1 MTTPNTPDAIS
12 MVDINSELDLLTPAI
27 NIDLKA
33 DLYNTANAGGGVGL
47 MYHNLNM
54 ATNNTTTAKVAIY
67 DPLTANA
74 DMTMSNWY
82 NYTRNT
88 GMVMTYLITN
98 SSPYNVNFD
107 LVIWDQNDTSQGT
120 IFSGLI
126 TTGSNT
132 GTQTVNT
139 GLLTITGGGGISSGY
154 RIAIQDV
161 TFSPGPNPVPPAPP
175 VIPSNT
181 FAVTI
186 TVDSASDTDGV
197 GAGTTRT
204 TYGPFSYSE
213 TQNQPPAP
221 SPPTPFTPSKA
232 VDTSGSLIFVNKR
245 TTVSITIS

>member
-1 MTTPNTPDAIS
+1 MTTPASGAIS
-12 MVDINSELDLLTPAI
+12 MIDINSELDLLTPAI
-27 NIDLKA
+27 NINLKA
-33 DLYNTANAGGGVGL
+33 DLYNTANTGGGTGL

-54 ATNNTTTAKVAIY
+54 DNNNTTSAKNAIY

-74 DMTMSNWY
+74 NMSMSNWY
-82 NYTRNT
+82 NYTRST

-98 SSPYNVNFD
+98 SSPYNVNIA
-107 LVIWDQNDTSQGT
+107 LVIWDTNNNTQGT
-120 IFSGLI
+120 IYQAVI
-126 TTGSNT
+126 NTNSNT

-139 GLLTITGGGGISSGY
+139 GLLTLSGVMASGY

-161 TFSPGPNPVPPAPP
+161 TFAPGPNPPPPAPP
-175 VIPSNT
+175 VLPPNT
-181 FAVTI
+181 FSVTI

-221 SPPTPFTPSKA
+221 SPPNPFTASKA
-232 VDTSGSLIFVNKR
+232 VDSGGSLIYVNKR
-245 TTVSITIS
+245 TSIEITIS

>member
-1 MTTPNTPDAIS
+1 MTTPNTGAIS
-12 MVDINSELDLLTPAI
+12 MTAINSELDLLTPAI

-33 DLYNTANAGGGVGL
+33 DLYNTANTGGGVGL

-82 NYTRNT
+82 NYTRNI

-107 LVIWDQNDTSQGT
+107 LVIWDQNDTAQGT
-120 IFSGLI
+120 IF
-126 TTGSNT
+126 TGAIAGGTNT
-132 GTQTVNT
+132 GTQTVDT
-139 GLLTITGGGGISSGY
+139 GLLTITGGAGISSGY
-154 RIAIQDV
+154 RIAIQNV
-161 TFSPGPNPVPPAPP
+161 TFSPGPNPPPPAPP
-175 VIPSNT
+175 VLPSNT

-221 SPPTPFTPSKA
+221 SPPTPFTASKA

>member
-1 MTTPNTPDAIS
+1 MTTPASGTIS
-12 MVDINSELDLLTPAI
+12 MEDINIELDLILSGFP
-27 NIDLKA
+27 NKLKG
-33 DLYNTANAGGGVGL
+33 DFYNTANTGGGTGL

-54 ATNNTTTAKVAIY
+54 DNNNTTSAKVAIY

-74 DMTMSNWY
+74 NMSMSNWY
-82 NYTRNT
+82 NYTRNI

-98 SSPYNVNFD
+98 SSSYGVNFD

-126 TTGSNT
+126 ITGSDT

-154 RIAIQDV
+154 RIAIQNV

-175 VIPSNT
+175 VLPSNT

-221 SPPTPFTPSKA
+221 SPPTPFTASKA
-232 VDTSGSLIFVNKR
+232 VDSGGSLIYVNKR

>member
-1 MTTPNTPDAIS
+1 MTLPTSGQIS
-12 MVDINSELDLLTPAI
+12 ITDIVNELDYAILPTPI
-27 NIDLKA
+27 GLKS
-33 DLYNTANAGGGVGL
+33 DLYNVANTGGGTGL

-54 ATNNTTTAKVAIY
+54 ATNNTTSAKNAIY
-67 DPLTANA
+67 DPLTANSN
-74 DMTMSNWY
+74 MSMSNWY
-82 NYTRNT
+82 NYTRDI

-98 SSPYNVNFD
+98 SSSYDVNIE
-107 LVIWDQNDTSQGT
+107 LTIWDQNDTPQGT
-120 IFSGLI
+120 IVS
-126 TTGSNT
+126 TTVNANDNT

-139 GLLTITGGGGISSGY
+139 GLLAITGGGGISSGY
-154 RIAIQDV
+154 RIAIQNV
-161 TFSPGPNPVPPAPP
+161 TFSPGPNPPPPAPP
-175 VIPSNT
+175 VLPSNT

-221 SPPTPFTPSKA
+221 SPPTPFTASKA
-232 VDTSGSLIFVNKR
+232 VDTSGNLIYVNKR